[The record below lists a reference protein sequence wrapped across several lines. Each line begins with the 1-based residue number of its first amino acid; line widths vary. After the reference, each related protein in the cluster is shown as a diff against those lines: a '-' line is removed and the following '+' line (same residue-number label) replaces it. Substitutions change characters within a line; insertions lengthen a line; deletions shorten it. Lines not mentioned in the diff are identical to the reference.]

1 MPPNLDIYVIS
12 PARNRETIE
21 RFLAAYVD
29 RAASENRGDEELMML
44 ALDWS
49 GQPSTGDDWNWEPS
63 KNLTHIVDRGLQFP
77 RRAFSV
83 SLKTLDASLAGA
95 VLAFD
100 VDNQVI
106 FGVSM
111 DDEGAKAENLERA
124 KTVLHEMAQTLGAT
138 RGFIGVEEPPPLRGK
153 QKLPFILAYPWPSA
167 FHEKAGECQG
177 CFSSFFLSLRMFL
190 FFSSPL

>member
-44 ALDWS
+44 ALDSS
-49 GQPSTGDDWNWEPS
+49 GQPSTGDDWDWEPS

-100 VDNQVI
+100 VDNQLI

-153 QKLPFILAYPWPSA
+153 QKLPFILAYSWPSA
-167 FHEKAGECQG
+167 W
-177 CFSSFFLSLRMFL
+177 
-190 FFSSPL
+190 

>member
-12 PARNRETIE
+12 PARTRETIE
-21 RFLAAYVD
+21 CFLGAYVD

-44 ALDWS
+44 ALDSS
-49 GQPSTGDDWNWEPS
+49 GQPSTGDDWDWEPS
-63 KNLTHIVDRGLQFP
+63 KSLTHIVDRGLQFP

-83 SLKTLDASLAGA
+83 YLKTLDASLAGA
-95 VLAFD
+95 ILAFD

-138 RGFIGVEEPPPLRGK
+138 HGFIGVEEPPPLRGK
-153 QKLPFILAYPWPSA
+153 QKLPTILAYSWPSA
-167 FHEKAGECQG
+167 
-177 CFSSFFLSLRMFL
+177 
-190 FFSSPL
+190 

>member
-12 PARNRETIE
+12 PARNPETIE

-44 ALDWS
+44 ALDSS

-153 QKLPFILAYPWPSA
+153 QKLPFIPAYSWPSA
-167 FHEKAGECQG
+167 
-177 CFSSFFLSLRMFL
+177 
-190 FFSSPL
+190 

>member
-21 RFLAAYVD
+21 RFLGAYVD

-44 ALDWS
+44 ALDSS
-49 GQPSTGDDWNWEPS
+49 GQPSNGDDWDWEPS
-63 KNLTHIVDRGLQFP
+63 KSLTHIVDRGLQFP

-83 SLKTLDASLAGA
+83 YLKTLDASLAGA
-95 VLAFD
+95 ILAFD

-124 KTVLHEMAQTLGAT
+124 KTVLHEMAQMLGAT

-153 QKLPFILAYPWPSA
+153 RKLPTILAYSWPSA
-167 FHEKAGECQG
+167 
-177 CFSSFFLSLRMFL
+177 
-190 FFSSPL
+190 

>member
-12 PARNRETIE
+12 PARTRETIE
-21 RFLAAYVD
+21 CFLDAYVD

-44 ALDWS
+44 ALDSS
-49 GQPSTGDDWNWEPS
+49 GQPSSGDDWDWEPS
-63 KNLTHIVDRGLQFP
+63 KSLTHIIDRGLQFP

-83 SLKTLDASLAGA
+83 YLKTLDASLAGA
-95 VLAFD
+95 ILAFD

-138 RGFIGVEEPPPLRGK
+138 HGFIGVEEPPPLQGK
-153 QKLPFILAYPWPSA
+153 QKLPSILAYSWPNT
-167 FHEKAGECQG
+167 
-177 CFSSFFLSLRMFL
+177 
-190 FFSSPL
+190 